1 MLMVVV
7 CKLLK
12 VTVLFMVS
20 TQLLKQLQQYMA
32 QGKELGTNFMQQH
45 AYSLGLRS
53 DPEKGLHSFPG
64 SPIPSKRS
72 LVDSE
77 ELQSYTP
84 LPIWGNSNFPGRGP

>member
-12 VTVLFMVS
+12 VTVLFMGS
-20 TQLLKQLQQYMA
+20 TQLLKQQQQQYGA
-32 QGKELGTNFMQQH
+32 KGKELGTNFMQQQ
-45 AYSLGLRS
+45 AYSLGLQS
-53 DPEKGLHSFPG
+53 HQKKVSIPFQVYQ
-64 SPIPSKRS
+64 SPDKRS

-84 LPIWGNSNFPGRGP
+84 LPLG